1 VEVSSDDNSAHQLD
15 EMIDHIDNEHY
26 HQAQK
31 EFNKFEV
38 FKMRAFLP
46 ELEFTKSLKNVTD
59 EGVVIEIG
67 EGTVKKRGKD
77 LPKPSGRNLADYMQ
91 SNGRFDLLPF
101 FGDHKGIFPNI
112 NILIQR
118 EASRRVVEV
127 GCERIFS
134 IADYVSSPHR
144 SNLNVR
150 NYERLSLLAVILS
163 RVYVSPKW
171 VADEYLR
178 RCKAGAWKK
187 ENTVESSKCFNIE
200 RIIKA
205 EEKGLEAPDSL
216 TVDEYVAQAVAEG
229 ALV

>member
-1 VEVSSDDNSAHQLD
+1 ME
-15 EMIDHIDNEHY
+15 
-26 HQAQK
+26 
-31 EFNKFEV
+31 
-38 FKMRAFLP
+38 
-46 ELEFTKSLKNVTD
+46 
-59 EGVVIEIG
+59 
-67 EGTVKKRGKD
+67 KD

-178 RCKAGAWKK
+178 RCMAGAWKK

-205 EEKGLEAPDSL
+205 EEKGLEAQDSL

>member
-1 VEVSSDDNSAHQLD
+1 
-15 EMIDHIDNEHY
+15 M
-26 HQAQK
+26 
-31 EFNKFEV
+31 
-38 FKMRAFLP
+38 
-46 ELEFTKSLKNVTD
+46 
-59 EGVVIEIG
+59 
-67 EGTVKKRGKD
+67 
-77 LPKPSGRNLADYMQ
+77 
-91 SNGRFDLLPF
+91 
-101 FGDHKGIFPNI
+101 
-112 NILIQR
+112 
-118 EASRRVVEV
+118 

-216 TVDEYVAQAVAEG
+216 TVDEYVAQVVAEG